1 MHFFIV
7 INYKIIIFFQA
18 KQGIIK
24 KCYVHLER
32 LPDHMIKKCS
42 IKVDMKYLFSSQ
54 EKLEFDEIKVEEHD
68 DLDGDIYKDNVSQ
81 FCLWLINENY
91 YQNLL

>member
-1 MHFFIV
+1 M
-7 INYKIIIFFQA
+7 QE
-18 KQGIIK
+18 IIK

-32 LPDHMIKKCS
+32 LPKHMINKCS

-68 DLDGDIYKDNVSQ
+68 DLDGDIYKDNVSL
-81 FCLWLINENY
+81 FWLWLIKKSSIRTYYKYIKLSNEY
-91 YQNLL
+91 W

>member
-1 MHFFIV
+1 M
-7 INYKIIIFFQA
+7 QE
-18 KQGIIK
+18 IIK

-32 LPDHMIKKCS
+32 LPKHMINKCS

-68 DLDGDIYKDNVSQ
+68 DLDGDIYKDNVSL
-81 FCLWLINENY
+81 FYLWLIK
-91 YQNLL
+91 

>member
-54 EKLEFDEIKVEEHD
+54 ETLKFDEMKIEHD
-68 DLDGDIYKDNVSQ
+68 DLDEDILKDIVSL
-81 FCLWLINENY
+81 FCL
-91 YQNLL
+91 